1 MCAGPFKPKAPPPPP
16 PPVEDE
22 SVRQQRKRLRSQ
34 EMAEKKRL
42 KEQQFEERVAAYTG
56 RRGRRSLLRGRRG
69 GQGFEVSATLMSK
82 PTLGA

>member
-16 PPVEDE
+16 PPVEEE

-42 KEQQFEERVAAYTG
+42 KEKQFEEELRLIQVEEVEDHFYT
-56 RRGRRSLLRGRRG
+56 GRRG
-69 GQGFEVSATLMSK
+69 GQGFEISASLCLK
-82 PTLGA
+82 IL

>member
-1 MCAGPFKPKAPPPPP
+1 MQTLPRRQPQALPHPSPQ
-16 PPVEDE
+16 
-22 SVRQQRKRLRSQ
+22 RQQRKRLRSQ

-56 RRGRRSLLRGRRG
+56 RRGRRSLLTGRRG
-69 GQGFEVSATLMSK
+69 GQGFEISAQLMSK